1 MNEGKIAKAVAEKL
15 WNGDRIDDDE
25 LLVACTYYKDVGNR
39 LVPLGDVFKLAAN
52 EALRLSDRFHD
63 YARARKLV

>member
-1 MNEGKIAKAVAEKL
+1 MSGKIAKAVAAKL

-25 LLVACTYYKDVGNR
+25 LLVAASYYKDVGDK
-39 LVPLGDVFKLAAN
+39 LWELGDVFKLAAN
-52 EALRLSDRFHD
+52 EALRLADRLYD